1 MSYKS
6 MLLALLVLSLSGCA
20 VYGGG
25 SGYGHRGYDRGHSN
39 TYYQVQRYPVYVVP
53 QPQRYKAYHHGGR
66 RYDDHRHPSRYYVP
80 APKPRHYQ
88 THKYQ
93 NRHDY
98 RVMQPR
104 AGWDGRRDR
113 DHSRNHQQQR
123 PQRHDAQR
131 GGERRGDDRREGRRD
146 ESKGWE
152 RQRN

>member
-25 SGYGHRGYDRGHSN
+25 SGYGHRGYDRGPST

-53 QPQRYKAYHHGGR
+53 QPQRY
-66 RYDDHRHPSRYYVP
+66 DDHRHPPRYYVP

-93 NRHDY
+93 KRHDY
-98 RVMQPR
+98 RVTQPR

-123 PQRHDAQR
+123 PQRHDVLRNAD
-131 GGERRGDDRREGRRD
+131 RRGDDRREGRRD
-146 ESKGWE
+146 ERKGWE

>member
-6 MLLALLVLSLSGCA
+6 MLLALLVLTLSGCA

-53 QPQRYKAYHHGGR
+53 QPQRYKAYQHDGR

-80 APKPRHYQ
+80 APQPRHYQ

-93 NRHDY
+93 KRHDY
-98 RVMQPR
+98 RVVQPQ
-104 AGWDGRRDR
+104 AGWDGRRD
-113 DHSRNHQQQR
+113 HYRNHQQR
-123 PQRHDAQR
+123 AQRHDAQW
-131 GGERRGDDRREGRRD
+131 GGERRGGDRRDDR
-146 ESKGWE
+146 KGWE

>member
-53 QPQRYKAYHHGGR
+53 QPRYEAYHHDGR
-66 RYDDHRHPSRYYVP
+66 RYDEHRHPPRYYVP
-80 APKPRHYQ
+80 AAQPRHYQ
-88 THKYQ
+88 SNQYHK
-93 NRHDY
+93 RHDY
-98 RVMQPR
+98 RVAQPY

-113 DHSRNHQQQR
+113 DYSRNNYHQQR
-123 PQRHDAQR
+123 AQRHDAQR
-131 GGERRGDDRREGRRD
+131 GGERRGDDRRD
-146 ESKGWE
+146 ERKGWE

>member
-39 TYYQVQRYPVYVVP
+39 TYYQVQRYPVYVVL
-53 QPQRYKAYHHGGR
+53 QPQRYKAYHHDGR
-66 RYDDHRHPSRYYVP
+66 RYDDHRHPSRYYLP
-80 APKPRHYQ
+80 TQKSRHYQ
-88 THKYQ
+88 AHKYQ
-93 NRHDY
+93 KRHDY
-98 RVMQPR
+98 RVLQPY

-113 DHSRNHQQQR
+113 DHSRNHQQHWS
-123 PQRHDAQR
+123 PRHDAQWA
-131 GGERRGDDRREGRRD
+131 GERRGDDRRDGQRD
-146 ESKGWE
+146 ERRGWE

>member
-6 MLLALLVLSLSGCA
+6 MLLALLVLTLSGCA
-20 VYGGG
+20 VYGDG

-53 QPQRYKAYHHGGR
+53 QPQRYKAHQHDGR

-80 APKPRHYQ
+80 APQPRHYQ

-93 NRHDY
+93 KRHDY
-98 RVMQPR
+98 RVVQPQ
-104 AGWDGRRDR
+104 AGWDGRRD
-113 DHSRNHQQQR
+113 HYRNHQQR
-123 PQRHDAQR
+123 AQRHDAQWR
-131 GGERRGDDRREGRRD
+131 GERRGDDRRD
-146 ESKGWE
+146 ERKGWE

>member
-25 SGYGHRGYDRGHSN
+25 SGYGHRGYDRGHSS

-53 QPQRYKAYHHGGR
+53 QPQRYKAYHHDGR

-80 APKPRHYQ
+80 APQPRHYQ

-98 RVMQPR
+98 RVTQPR

-123 PQRHDAQR
+123 SQRHDAQWS
-131 GGERRGDDRREGRRD
+131 GERRGGDRRDDR
-146 ESKGWE
+146 KGWE